1 MKTSELIKKLKQFG
15 EVDDFMNFV
24 EVRKRMTHDL
34 RWLRLKMWRAN
45 EIH

>member
-1 MKTSELIKKLKQFG
+1 MKTSELVQELKQFG

-34 RWLRLKMWRAN
+34 KWSRLKMWRAN
-45 EIH
+45 DVY